1 MMQTLKPT
9 LKRIFGEVPLT
20 AEFYWYLRQAG
31 QPVNQTFSLQNLEE
45 GLEQWRAQAL
55 ASAER
60 YPNGKRVLIFASL
73 HYWIEHATL
82 VGLALAGLGHEV
94 TLIYLPYGKWQK
106 PINRFDLRRQNM
118 YANKVLSTA
127 DPLVKAISL
136 LDIKDIQKE
145 IPVELE
151 AAVQEISLRDTQY
164 TMQVEEVGLDNDLY
178 ELRLERN
185 LYAAKAASS
194 VMRRTRPE
202 VVIIPNG
209 SILEFG
215 AVYQAAHHLDD
226 PSISFPLVTYEFGEQ
241 RERIWLAH
249 NAEVM
254 RQQTDD
260 MWQAR
265 KSNVLTHSQLEQV
278 SNLFTARQGAS
289 LWENFGRCWQGVP
302 SVGSERVREDLCLD
316 DRPVVLLATN
326 VIGDSLTLGRQVFSN
341 SMTEWLERTVTYFA
355 DHPEAQLVVRIHPG
369 ELITK
374 GPSVAD
380 VVQRVLPDLPENIHL
395 VHADA
400 EVNTYDIV
408 DIADLGLVYT
418 TTVGLE
424 LAMSGVPVIVI
435 GQTHYRDKGF
445 TLDPDTW
452 ESYFNLLSEVL
463 QKPERVQL
471 TKEQV
476 DCAWEYA
483 YRFFFDYPHP
493 FPWHLVHM
501 WKDVRTWSVEHVLSE
516 TGMARFGDT
525 LRYLVG
531 EPVDWACVERK
542 E

>member
-1 MMQTLKPT
+1 MMIPVKTT
-9 LKRIFGEVPLT
+9 LKRIFGDVPLT

-31 QPVNQTFSLQNLEE
+31 QPINQTFSLQHLEE

-55 ASAER
+55 TAAER
-60 YPNGKRVLIFASL
+60 NPDGKRVMIFATL
-73 HYWIEHATL
+73 HYWIEHASL
-82 VGLALAGLGHEV
+82 IGLALAGLGHEV

-106 PINRFDLRRQNM
+106 PINRFDLRRQNL
-118 YANKVLSTA
+118 YANKVLSSA
-127 DPLVKAISL
+127 APLVKAISL
-136 LDIKDIQKE
+136 LDIKDIQNE
-145 IPVELE
+145 IPDELE
-151 AAVQEISLRDTQY
+151 TAILEISLRDTQY
-164 TMQVEEVGLDNDLY
+164 TLQVEEVDLDDDLY
-178 ELRLERN
+178 RLRLERN
-185 LYAAKAASS
+185 LYAAKAAIS
-194 VMRRTRPE
+194 VMKKTRPE

-215 AVYQAAHHLDD
+215 AVYQAARYLDQ
-226 PSISFPLVTYEFGEQ
+226 PSFSFPLVTYEFGEQ
-241 RERIWLAH
+241 RERIWLTQ
-249 NAEVM
+249 NGEVM
-254 RQQTDD
+254 RQQTDE

-265 KSNVLTHSQLEQV
+265 KSNDLTDSQLEQV
-278 SNLFTARQGAS
+278 RSLFAARQGAS
-289 LWENFGRCWQGVP
+289 LWENFARRWQGVP
-302 SVGSERVREDLCLD
+302 SVGGERVRENLGLN
-316 DRPVVLLATN
+316 DRPIVLLATN

-341 SMTEWLERTVTYFA
+341 SMTEWLERTVSYFA

-380 VVQRVLPDLPENIHL
+380 VVERVLPDLPENIHL

-452 ESYFNLLSEVL
+452 ESYFDLLSEVL
-463 QKPERVQL
+463 QEPERVQL

-501 WKDVRTWSVEHVLSE
+501 WKDVRTWSLEHVLSE
-516 TGMARFGDT
+516 TGLARFGDT

-531 EPVDWACVERK
+531 EPVDWSRIER
-542 E
+542 

>member
-1 MMQTLKPT
+1 MMIPLKPT

-31 QPVNQTFSLQNLEE
+31 QPINQTFSLQHLEE

-55 ASAER
+55 TAAER
-60 YPNGKRVLIFASL
+60 NPDGKRVMIFATL

-82 VGLALAGLGHEV
+82 IGLALAGLGHEV

-106 PINRFDLRRQNM
+106 PINRFDLRRQNL
-118 YANKVLSTA
+118 YANKVLSSA
-127 DPLVKAISL
+127 APLVEAISL
-136 LDIKDIQKE
+136 LDIKELQNE
-145 IPVELE
+145 IPDELE
-151 AAVQEISLRDTQY
+151 TTIQEISLRDTQY
-164 TMQVEEVGLDNDLY
+164 TLQLEEVDFGDDLY
-178 ELRLERN
+178 RLRLERN
-185 LYAAKAASS
+185 LYAARAAIS
-194 VMRRTRPE
+194 MMKKTRPE

-215 AVYQAAHHLDD
+215 AVYQAASYLDQ
-226 PSISFPLVTYEFGEQ
+226 PNLSFPLVTYEFGEQ

-254 RQQTDD
+254 RQQTDE

-265 KSNVLTHSQLEQV
+265 KSNELSDSQLDQV
-278 SNLFTARQGAS
+278 RSLFAARQGAS
-289 LWENFGRCWQGVP
+289 LWENFERRWQGVP
-302 SVGSERVREDLCLD
+302 SVGGEKVRENLGLN
-316 DRPVVLLATN
+316 DRTVVLLATN

-341 SMTEWLERTVTYFA
+341 SMTEWLGKTVSYFA

-369 ELITK
+369 ELLTK

-424 LAMSGVPVIVI
+424 LVMSGVPVIVI
-435 GQTHYRDKGF
+435 GQTHYREKGF

-452 ESYFNLLSEVL
+452 ESYFDLLNEVL
-463 QKPERVQL
+463 QEPERVRL
-471 TKEQV
+471 AKEQV
-476 DCAWEYA
+476 DCAWKYA
-483 YRFFFDYPHP
+483 YHFFFDYPHP

-501 WKDVRTWSVEHVLSE
+501 WKDIRTWSLEEVLSE
-516 TGMARFGDT
+516 TGLARFGDT

-531 EPVDWACVERK
+531 EPVNWSRVER
-542 E
+542 

>member
-1 MMQTLKPT
+1 MTPTLKPT

-31 QPVNQTFSLQNLEE
+31 QPVNQTFSLQHLEE

-55 ASAER
+55 TAAER
-60 YPNGKRVLIFASL
+60 NPAGKRVLIFATL

-82 VGLALAGLGHEV
+82 IGLALAGLGHEV

-106 PINRFDLRRQNM
+106 PINQFDLRRQNM

-127 DPLVKAISL
+127 APLVKAVSL
-136 LDIKDIQKE
+136 LDIKDIQNK

-151 AAVQEISLRDTQY
+151 SAVQEISLRDTQY
-164 TMQVEEVGLDNDLY
+164 TLQVEEVSLNNDLY
-178 ELRLERN
+178 ALRLERN
-185 LYAAKAASS
+185 LNAAKAASAE
-194 VMRRTRPE
+194 MRKTRPE

-215 AVYQAAHHLDD
+215 AVYQAAQHLDD

-241 RERIWLAH
+241 RERIWLAQ

-254 RQQTDD
+254 RQQTDG

-265 KSNVLTHSQLEQV
+265 KSNGLTDSQLEQV
-278 SNLFTARQGAS
+278 RSLFTARQGAS
-289 LWENFGRCWQGVP
+289 LWENFTRQWQGVP
-302 SVGSERVREDLCLD
+302 SVGRERVRADLCLD

-341 SMTEWLERTVTYFA
+341 SMTEWLERTVIFFS
-355 DHPEAQLVVRIHPG
+355 DHHEAQLVIRIHPG

-380 VVQRVLPDLPENIHL
+380 VVQRVLPDLPENVHL

-408 DIADLGLVYT
+408 HIADFGLVYT

-445 TLDPDTW
+445 TLDPDSW
-452 ESYFNLLSEVL
+452 ESYFDLLSEVL
-463 QKPERVQL
+463 HEPERTQL

-483 YRFFFDYPHP
+483 FRFFFDYPHP

-501 WKDVRTWSVEHVLSE
+501 WNDVKTWSLEKVLST
-516 TGMARFGDT
+516 TGMATFGDT

-531 EPVDWACVERK
+531 EPVDWSHVKR
-542 E
+542 

>member
-1 MMQTLKPT
+1 MMITLKPT
-9 LKRIFGEVPLT
+9 LKRIFGDVPLT
-20 AEFYWYLRQAG
+20 AEFYWYLWQAG
-31 QPVNQTFSLQNLEE
+31 QPINQTFSLQHLEE

-55 ASAER
+55 TAAER
-60 YPNGKRVLIFASL
+60 NPDGKRVMIFATL
-73 HYWIEHATL
+73 HYWIEHASL
-82 VGLALAGLGHEV
+82 IGLALAGLGHKV

-106 PINRFDLRRQNM
+106 PINRFDLRRQNL
-118 YANKVLSTA
+118 YANKVLRSA
-127 DPLVKAISL
+127 APLVKAISL
-136 LDIKDIQKE
+136 LDIKDIQNE
-145 IPVELE
+145 IPDELE
-151 AAVQEISLRDTQY
+151 TAIKEISLRDTQY
-164 TMQVEEVGLDNDLY
+164 TLQVEEVDLDDELY
-178 ELRLERN
+178 RLRLERN
-185 LYAAKAASS
+185 LYAAKAAIS
-194 VMRRTRPE
+194 VMKKTRPE

-215 AVYQAAHHLDD
+215 AVYQAARYLDQ
-226 PSISFPLVTYEFGEQ
+226 PSLSFPLVTYEFGEQ
-241 RERIWLAH
+241 RERIWLTQ

-254 RQQTDD
+254 RQQTDE

-265 KSNVLTHSQLEQV
+265 KSNDLTDSQLEQV
-278 SNLFTARQGAS
+278 GSLFAARQGAS
-289 LWENFGRCWQGVP
+289 LWENFTRRWQGVP
-302 SVGSERVREDLCLD
+302 SVGGELVRENLGLNDS
-316 DRPVVLLATN
+316 PVVLLATN
-326 VIGDSLTLGRQVFSN
+326 VIGDSLTLGRQVFSS
-341 SMTEWLERTVTYFA
+341 SMTEWLVRTVSYFA

-452 ESYFNLLSEVL
+452 ESYFDLLSEVL
-463 QKPERVQL
+463 QEPERVQL

-501 WKDVRTWSVEHVLSE
+501 WKDVRTWSLEHVLSE
-516 TGMARFGDT
+516 TGLARFGDT

-531 EPVDWACVERK
+531 EPVDWSRIER
-542 E
+542 